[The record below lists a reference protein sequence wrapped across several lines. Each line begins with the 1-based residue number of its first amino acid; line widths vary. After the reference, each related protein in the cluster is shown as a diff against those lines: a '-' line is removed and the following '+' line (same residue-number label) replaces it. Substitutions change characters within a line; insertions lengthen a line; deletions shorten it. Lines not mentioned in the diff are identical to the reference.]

1 MAAGPIALVTGA
13 NQGIGFA
20 LVEVLAARLDPDALV
35 LLTGRNPERVA
46 HAAALVAEAATTT
59 SRVEGRVLDVSDAT
73 AVTGLAAELEERH
86 GGVDIVV
93 SNAVARMTPDLPQ
106 DVQADEFIDVAN
118 GGTSAMLRSFGP
130 AMRAGGRMI
139 VVASKLGTLG
149 NLDPRLQPLLENASL
164 DEVDEVVASWRAAM
178 HAGTAQ
184 DLGWPRWVNV
194 PSKVAQVAAVRAV
207 ARERRARD
215 LAEDTLLAAVCPG
228 LVDTE
233 TARLWFD
240 VAQEQTPT
248 QAATAILDWA
258 LMAPLDPATYGE
270 LVQFGKVLPWSA
282 GTPRDPELPK
292 SSSREHLAQYLAQY
306 REAGAGP

>member
-20 LVEVLAARLDPDALV
+20 LVEELAARLGPDALV

-73 AVTGLAAELEERH
+73 AVAGLAAELEERH

-93 SNAVARMTPDLPQ
+93 SNAIARNTPDRPQ
-106 DVQADEFIDVAN
+106 AEQADEFIDVAN

-130 AMRAGGRMI
+130 VLRPGGRLI
-139 VVASKLGTLG
+139 VVASTQGTLG
-149 NLDPRLQPLLENASL
+149 NLDPRLHPLFEDASL
-164 DEVDEVVASWRAAM
+164 NDVDEVVASWRAAV

-184 DLGWPRWVNV
+184 DLGWPRWINV

-207 ARERRARD
+207 ARQRRARD
-215 LAEDTLLAAVCPG
+215 LREGTLVAAVCPG
-228 LVDTE
+228 LVATE
-233 TARLWFD
+233 ASRPWFAD
-240 VAQEQTPT
+240 FSQAQTPA
-248 QAATAILDWA
+248 QAAKAILDLVLA
-258 LMAPLDPATYGE
+258 DRVDPATYGE
-270 LVQFGKVLPWSA
+270 LVRFGGVLPWHS
-282 GTPRDPELPK
+282 GTPREPALP
-292 SSSREHLAQYLAQY
+292 Q
-306 REAGAGP
+306 